1 MATGPTRKGRIL
13 TSDPNGNPLRLDD
26 QLCFAVY
33 AAAQAFNRLYR
44 PLLARLG
51 LTYPQYLV
59 LLVLWEQDGLSLGA
73 IGDRLGLDSGTL
85 TPLLRRLEGLGLVR
99 RRRGRGDERRLLVGL
114 TPRGTALRHEAEAV
128 PPLVLQA
135 VACSDG
141 ELAELRQALWA
152 LRGRL
157 LAAAAPF

>member
-1 MATGPTRKGRIL
+1 M
-13 TSDPNGNPLRLDD
+13 TSDPADDPLRLDD

-59 LLVLWEQDGLSLGA
+59 LLALWEQDGLSLGA
-73 IGDRLGLDSGTL
+73 IGARLGLDSGTL
-85 TPLLRRLEGLGLVR
+85 TPLLKRLERVGLVR
-99 RRRGRGDERRLLVGL
+99 RRRHSGDERRLLVEL
-114 TPRGTALRHEAEAV
+114 TPQGAALRREAEAV

-135 VACSDG
+135 VACTDG
-141 ELAELRQALWA
+141 ELAELRRALWA

-157 LAAAAPF
+157 LGAPPPG